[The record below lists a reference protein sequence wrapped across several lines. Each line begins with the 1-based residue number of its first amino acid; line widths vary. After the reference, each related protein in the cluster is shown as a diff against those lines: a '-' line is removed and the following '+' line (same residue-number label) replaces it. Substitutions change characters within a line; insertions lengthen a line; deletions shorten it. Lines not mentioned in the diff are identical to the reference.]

1 MYFKMAHFSFHFIL
15 FLFSNFVYV
24 LAETSCASYEVE
36 WYGTCVP
43 CPAGYYFLNQ
53 TCEKCSATS
62 ISVAGA
68 SQCTECPSDSQPNS
82 KQDHCVCDSG
92 YYSTDIMPDHDQGP
106 LHPIGVHSEEQIVSD
121 GTCQRCTV
129 GFCPEN
135 TFLNGGVCEQCPSGA
150 YSKSGSVSGGDC
162 KCLNGELVFDGLM
175 YTCRSC
181 ASETFYN
188 GGGLSS
194 CTGCTAPKM
203 SLLNCAGTY
212 EECCVDTSV
221 FPCPIGTLPRDRNGG
236 KCSHIGLR
244 IDTENTE
251 DEFGRILPMKRLSD
265 GTLQN
270 QPSLNSPYLVG
281 EFTWKH
287 SGYPLSKISKG
298 DYSLCAKSLVT
309 GNVFSVDRS
318 KDENLALAW
327 NWQDNVVHKSVDGV
341 ELRVVDFDCR
351 WSTVDSPENTFLLV
365 PNDMT
370 TLLRDIGYADIYIMS
385 NVLNGQVVSTWT
397 DQDYNMQI
405 VAGLDFLCFT
415 HSDDSM
421 NCHGNNALIP
431 AYRVPLI
438 VNSSTL
444 VSGPQDVCS
453 WDHRIVRC
461 WGTHWGLDGTTIFE
475 HPETLTGQIKQVTV
489 HYYADSFH
497 TAVCILYGSD
507 IIQCVAKGISINY
520 HLGQGTPFLYEKKIS
535 AISTGNDPRKICIEV
550 DHRNYECYNVFST
563 QALTILEIRSTS
575 DETNFNSQLDA
586 WKNQNTQF
594 VQRLI
599 AANPI
604 LHLNPFLAHSNGL
617 DAGHSLSSPVFM
629 RPYYSRQFTTSQES
643 FSELPINERGAF
655 FEGNRCPYLNHYCN
669 KTRSATP
676 VEFDGVWT
684 VGGAGHPN
692 PGNNESNS
700 DTALWVF
707 VLRTLNSANEY
718 TTVMELDILQSTLEA
733 REGMTRLVSPGRTLR
748 NPDTSLSTGVLEHM
762 HSGYVKTVL
771 MVKISKHEPT
781 AVRLIVQDM
790 KQATF
795 MLAHDISHHQLAS
808 LPDANTGLH
817 IKQIL
822 FYESPDSIDEVWQM
836 TGTSFEDTF
845 EDLSQKVVVTN
856 DAFRFVTGS

>member
-1 MYFKMAHFSFHFIL
+1 M
-15 FLFSNFVYV
+15 
-24 LAETSCASYEVE
+24 
-36 WYGTCVP
+36 
-43 CPAGYYFLNQ
+43 
-53 TCEKCSATS
+53 
-62 ISVAGA
+62 
-68 SQCTECPSDSQPNS
+68 
-82 KQDHCVCDSG
+82 
-92 YYSTDIMPDHDQGP
+92 
-106 LHPIGVHSEEQIVSD
+106 
-121 GTCQRCTV
+121 
-129 GFCPEN
+129 
-135 TFLNGGVCEQCPSGA
+135 
-150 YSKSGSVSGGDC
+150 
-162 KCLNGELVFDGLM
+162 
-175 YTCRSC
+175 
-181 ASETFYN
+181 
-188 GGGLSS
+188 
-194 CTGCTAPKM
+194 
-203 SLLNCAGTY
+203 
-212 EECCVDTSV
+212 
-221 FPCPIGTLPRDRNGG
+221 
-236 KCSHIGLR
+236 
-244 IDTENTE
+244 
-251 DEFGRILPMKRLSD
+251 
-265 GTLQN
+265 
-270 QPSLNSPYLVG
+270 
-281 EFTWKH
+281 
-287 SGYPLSKISKG
+287 
-298 DYSLCAKSLVT
+298 
-309 GNVFSVDRS
+309 
-318 KDENLALAW
+318 
-327 NWQDNVVHKSVDGV
+327 
-341 ELRVVDFDCR
+341 
-351 WSTVDSPENTFLLV
+351 
-365 PNDMT
+365 
-370 TLLRDIGYADIYIMS
+370 
-385 NVLNGQVVSTWT
+385 
-397 DQDYNMQI
+397 
-405 VAGLDFLCFT
+405 
-415 HSDDSM
+415 
-421 NCHGNNALIP
+421 
-431 AYRVPLI
+431 I

-444 VSGPQDVCS
+444 VSGPQDVCF

-563 QALTILEIRSTS
+563 QALTILGIRSVS

-629 RPYYSRQFTTSQES
+629 RPYYSEQFTTSQES

-692 PGNNESNS
+692 PGNNECNS

-795 MLAHDISHHQLAS
+795 MLAHDISHPQLAS